1 MNQRHFD
8 PHLADQ
14 PKELQTLYSDAILP
28 DVAISEVES
37 VMAKYVTSFIEP
49 VGWRGIWRASPPS
62 SGLTFKADFL
72 VDVIDVRRN
81 SLEALVIIQKVL
93 DSQLDES
100 NVEASIESGK
110 EIDKLMENNRILNAP
125 LIEMYVVREGDD
137 EQAFLKSA
145 VVIEHARFFYKY
157 IWRPWD
163 TLSNVTQLAEI
174 FVETCLEPRLNLY
187 IDMKQN
193 TVSPSMKTRIK
204 QILADGNNIR
214 RQLDEINKRQELGSE
229 SEDFA
234 DLALDEVDMFEA
246 IRLKIKLEDLD
257 REMRMFEDP
266 YLRMFTYCLRST
278 SAEEEECKIEM
289 ENSDRVTHVVSKQ
302 YDLQTLSLITNF
314 YAKVSHRFNPFR
326 FSFSFKNTTSLTF
339 HAICSISNFSE
350 RKRSSKSFAVSQFGQ
365 CCN

>member
-1 MNQRHFD
+1 
-8 PHLADQ
+8 
-14 PKELQTLYSDAILP
+14 
-28 DVAISEVES
+28 
-37 VMAKYVTSFIEP
+37 MAKYVTSFIEP
-49 VGWRGIWRASPPS
+49 IGWKGIWRASPRS

-72 VDVIDVRRN
+72 VEVIDVRRN

-100 NVEASIESGK
+100 NVEAMSESQS
-110 EIDKLMENNRILNAP
+110 EIDKLMENDRILNAP

-157 IWRPWD
+157 LWRPWD

-193 TVSPSMKTRIK
+193 TVSASMRARIK
-204 QILADGNNIR
+204 QILVDGWRIRHQLDDINR
-214 RQLDEINKRQELGSE
+214 RQEISSESDELG
-229 SEDFA
+229 
-234 DLALDEVDMFEA
+234 DLGLDEVDMFEA

-266 YLRMFTYCLRST
+266 YLRMFTYCLRSS
-278 SAEEEECKIEM
+278 SAEEEESKIEL
-289 ENSDRVTHVVSKQ
+289 ESTDRVTHVVSKL
-302 YDLQTLSLITNF
+302 YDLHTLNVITNF
-314 YAKVSHRFNPFR
+314 YAKVIMTPIFFFTFYWLSL
-326 FSFSFKNTTSLTF
+326 SFGFL
-339 HAICSISNFSE
+339 IL
-350 RKRSSKSFAVSQFGQ
+350 
-365 CCN
+365 